1 MKRTLLLYFIPV
13 ASTLA
18 LLTAGSYISPACG
31 APPAGKTRASEML
44 PSPEAG
50 VKLLIGILERIGGNA
65 PLIAMQQS
73 VNAPREF
80 QQTNQMFQN
89 ATDPALNIRPKLKKT
104 AAGAFT
110 NHKVAMIRPS
120 ASPATVSESDS
131 FKRLSE
137 SAGKLY
143 GITDAMDKMQAAA
156 GTAGAGAP
164 GNPSAEPA
172 PSSGVV
178 NIGSASSPRGTLLS
192 RAGRVMDYRES
203 STPPA
208 VPTDANGLVP
218 PPPPV
223 GWQSKDSDEEALL
236 RSAAKP
242 EKLDQPA
249 YLKHI
254 RETKRRALPSE
265 PPSGKL
271 IASNER
277 ARLSYIPPSLVAGI
291 PGLRLGAS
299 ERNVSTFF
307 ASQKNVDKVKVG
319 DWQVWSMRHATSGHT
334 LLQVYL
340 RNGTAEAFRIFDGQ
354 YVPGRLGISLS
365 SDLKAMKKQFG
376 EPAFILNEPTGA
388 GGRVSGVKNYVY
400 PVSQVSF
407 QLARSGKDN
416 APRIKS
422 MLLFKFL

>member
-1 MKRTLLLYFIPV
+1 MKRTLLHHLIPV
-13 ASTLA
+13 ASSLA
-18 LLTAGSYISPACG
+18 LLTAGIYISPVCG
-31 APPAGKTRASEML
+31 APPAAKTKSTDAL

-73 VNAPREF
+73 VNAPKEF
-80 QQTNQMFQN
+80 QQTNQIFQN
-89 ATDPALNIRPKLKKT
+89 ATDPALNIRPKLKKS
-104 AAGAFT
+104 AGGYV

-120 ASPATVSESDS
+120 SSPAVVSESDS

-137 SAGKLY
+137 SAGRLY
-143 GITDAMDKMQAAA
+143 GITDAMDKMQSA
-156 GTAGAGAP
+156 AGAGAA
-164 GNPSAEPA
+164 GNLAAEPA
-172 PSSGVV
+172 PTSGVV
-178 NIGSASSPRGTLLS
+178 NIGSSSSPRGTLLS
-192 RAGRVMDYRES
+192 RAGKVMDYRES
-203 STPPA
+203 ATPPA
-208 VPTDANGLVP
+208 VPADASGLVP

-223 GWQSKDSDEEALL
+223 GWQSKDSDEEALM

-265 PPSGKL
+265 PPSGSKL

-299 ERNVSTFF
+299 ERNVSSFF
-307 ASQKNVDKVKVG
+307 TSQKNVDKVRVG
-319 DWQVWSMRHATSGHT
+319 DWQVWSLKHATSGHT

-388 GGRVSGVKNYVY
+388 GGKVSGVKNYVY